1 MVYDRY
7 AFPVPQEKQVRLI
20 TDTDAKNEAD
30 DQFAVVQALLSPK
43 MDNVGL
49 IAAHFRI
56 DRVADAMEASYHE
69 LETILDKM
77 HFQKEG
83 LLYHG
88 APHAL
93 PNKTTPVVSEGAE
106 LIVREAMKD
115 DPRRLFVIF
124 LGPLTDLA
132 SAYLMEPRIA
142 NRLTAIWI
150 GGGVYPSGSPEFK
163 LGNDVNAANVVFSCR
178 IELWQVPKNVYE
190 MMPVSLAELQVRVRP
205 YGEIGKYLFDQLVD
219 HSQEDI
225 PRKSDFRTGETW
237 VLGDSPAVGLILY
250 EHRFEFDW
258 VPAPYITQEQAY
270 VHTGTNRPIRVYKS
284 IDSRLI
290 LEDMYAKLQL
300 FAAANS

>member
-7 AFPVPQEKQVRLI
+7 AFPVPPEKQVRLI

-49 IAAHFRI
+49 IAAHFGT
-56 DRVADAMEASYHE
+56 DRVPDAMEASYRE
-69 LETILDKM
+69 LEIVLDKM
-77 HFQKEG
+77 QFPKEG

-106 LIVREAMKD
+106 LIVREAMKE

-142 NRLTAIWI
+142 GRLTAIWI
-150 GGGVYPSGSPEFK
+150 GGGVYPTGSPEFN
-163 LGNDVNAANVVFSCR
+163 LGNDVNAANVVFSSK

-205 YGEIGKYLFDQLVD
+205 CGEIGRYLFDQLVA
-219 HSQEDI
+219 HSQEDG
-225 PRKSDFRTGETW
+225 PRRSDFRMGETW

-250 EHRFEFDW
+250 EDRFSYDW
-258 VPAPYITQEQAY
+258 MPAPYITQEQAY
-270 VHTGTNRPIRVYKS
+270 VHTGLYRPIRVYRS

-300 FAAANS
+300 FAAENS

>member
-7 AFPVPQEKQVRLI
+7 EFPVPQEKQVRLI

-49 IAAHFRI
+49 IAAHFGI

-150 GGGVYPSGSPEFK
+150 GGGVYPCGSPEFN
-163 LGNDVNAANVVFSCR
+163 LANDVNAANVVFSS
-178 IELWQVPKNVYE
+178 KNRAVAG
-190 MMPVSLAELQVRVRP
+190 AE
-205 YGEIGKYLFDQLVD
+205 E
-219 HSQEDI
+219 
-225 PRKSDFRTGETW
+225 
-237 VLGDSPAVGLILY
+237 
-250 EHRFEFDW
+250 
-258 VPAPYITQEQAY
+258 
-270 VHTGTNRPIRVYKS
+270 
-284 IDSRLI
+284 RL
-290 LEDMYAKLQL
+290 
-300 FAAANS
+300 

>member
-1 MVYDRY
+1 
-7 AFPVPQEKQVRLI
+7 
-20 TDTDAKNEAD
+20 
-30 DQFAVVQALLSPK
+30 

-49 IAAHFRI
+49 IAAHFGT

-69 LETILDKM
+69 LEIILDKM
-77 HFQKEG
+77 HFPKEG

-106 LIVREAMKD
+106 LIVREAMKN

-150 GGGVYPSGSPEFK
+150 GGGVYPSGSPEFN
-163 LGNDVNAANVVFSCR
+163 LGNDVNAANVVFSSK

-205 YGEIGKYLFDQLVD
+205 YGEIGKYLFDQLVA
-219 HSQEDI
+219 HSQEEG

-258 VPAPYITQEQAY
+258 VSAPYITQEQAY
-270 VHTGTNRPIRVYKS
+270 VHTGLNRPIRVYKS